1 MKCELGERGC
11 FIYVLCGRFEV
22 LKIPCYF
29 IEKVDYLERSGS
41 SVISG
46 SQEEVNDTDDSLT
59 NIQLS
64 EL

>member
-1 MKCELGERGC
+1 MWFSLGERGC
-11 FIYVLCGRFEV
+11 RRFEV